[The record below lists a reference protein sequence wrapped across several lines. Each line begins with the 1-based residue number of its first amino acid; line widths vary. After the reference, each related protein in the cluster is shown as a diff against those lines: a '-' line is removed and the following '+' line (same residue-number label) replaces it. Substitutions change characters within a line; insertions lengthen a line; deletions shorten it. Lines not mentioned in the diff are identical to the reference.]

1 MRTQTFHSAARGRS
15 SESVRGRR
23 EDAPTGFRRT
33 AAVMLGLALVAS
45 SLSAQ
50 WTRRETGPRIP
61 PVESV
66 ESINLIQT
74 LSHHPPLME
83 AWGPFGGYI
92 LRGSTLPDRD
102 REMVILRTA
111 WLNEAEYEW
120 GHHARAAR
128 AAGMTDEEI
137 RNVAVGENAGP
148 WTSFERYLL
157 RAATELHRRSAISE
171 RTWAFLKARYS
182 DQQMIDLI
190 FTVGQYRMVSMA
202 LRSIRVELDEG
213 LEPFPEDVPRR

>member
-1 MRTQTFHSAARGRS
+1 MNTHTFRS
-15 SESVRGRR
+15 
-23 EDAPTGFRRT
+23 T
-33 AAVMLGLALVAS
+33 AAAVLCMAFIAS
-45 SLSAQ
+45 ALSAQ
-50 WTRRETGPRIP
+50 RPMRTSGPRIP
-61 PVESV
+61 PAEGVQ
-66 ESINLIQT
+66 SINLIRT

-111 WLNEAEYEW
+111 WLNEAAYEW
-120 GHHARAAR
+120 GHHTRAAR
-128 AAGMTDEEI
+128 ALGMTDEEI
-137 RNVAVGENAGP
+137 RNVAVGLNAGP
-148 WTSFERYLL
+148 WTSFERYLI
-157 RAATELHRRSAISE
+157 RAADELHRYSAISE

-202 LRSIRVELDEG
+202 LRSIGVELDEG
-213 LEPFPEDVPRR
+213 LEPFPEGVPRR

>member
-1 MRTQTFHSAARGRS
+1 MRTQTFH
-15 SESVRGRR
+15 
-23 EDAPTGFRRT
+23 RT
-33 AAVMLGLALVAS
+33 VAVALGLALVAS

-61 PVESV
+61 PAEAV
-66 ESINLIQT
+66 ESINLIRT

-102 REMVILRTA
+102 REIIILRTA
-111 WLNEAEYEW
+111 WLNEAAYEW

-128 AAGMTDEEI
+128 AVGMTDEEI

-157 RAATELHRRSAISE
+157 RAATELHRQSAISE
-171 RTWAFLKARYS
+171 RTWAFLKARYN

-202 LRSIRVELDEG
+202 LRSIRVEPDEG

>member
-1 MRTQTFHSAARGRS
+1 MKTYAIRKTAI
-15 SESVRGRR
+15 SVL
-23 EDAPTGFRRT
+23 
-33 AAVMLGLALVAS
+33 VLALVAAS
-45 SLSAQ
+45 ASAQ
-50 WTRRETGPRIP
+50 WQRRETGPRIP
-61 PVESV
+61 PVEEV
-66 ESINLIQT
+66 QSINLIRT

-83 AWGPFGGYI
+83 AWGPFGGYV

-148 WTSFERYLL
+148 WSSFERYLL
-157 RAATELHRRSAISE
+157 RAATELHRRSAVSE

-202 LRSIRVELDEG
+202 LRSIGVELDEG
-213 LEPFPEDVPRR
+213 LERFPEDVPRR

>member
-1 MRTQTFHSAARGRS
+1 MNTQT
-15 SESVRGRR
+15 
-23 EDAPTGFRRT
+23 FRRT
-33 AAVMLGLALVAS
+33 AAVALGLALVAS

-157 RAATELHRRSAISE
+157 RAATELHRGSAISE
-171 RTWAFLKARYS
+171 RTWAFLKARYT

>member
-1 MRTQTFHSAARGRS
+1 MKPHAIRRAAI
-15 SESVRGRR
+15 SV
-23 EDAPTGFRRT
+23 
-33 AAVMLGLALVAS
+33 LALALMATSV
-45 SLSAQ
+45 SAQ
-50 WTRRETGPRIP
+50 RQSGPRIP
-61 PVESV
+61 PAEDVQ
-66 ESINLIQT
+66 SINLIRT

-102 REMVILRTA
+102 REIVILRTA

-120 GHHARAAR
+120 GHHARAAG
-128 AAGMTDEEI
+128 ALGMTDEEI

-148 WTSFERYLL
+148 WSSFERYLL

-202 LRSIRVELDEG
+202 LRSIGVELDEG

>member
-1 MRTQTFHSAARGRS
+1 MNTQAIRKAA
-15 SESVRGRR
+15 
-23 EDAPTGFRRT
+23 T
-33 AAVMLGLALVAS
+33 AALLLALAAG

-50 WTRRETGPRIP
+50 RQSGPRIP
-61 PVESV
+61 PAEGVQ
-66 ESINLIQT
+66 SINIIRT
-74 LSHHPPLME
+74 LSQHPPLME

-102 REMVILRTA
+102 REMLILRTA
-111 WLNEAEYEW
+111 WLNRAEYEW
-120 GHHARAAR
+120 GHHSRSAK

-137 RNVAVGENAGP
+137 RNIAVGENAGP
-148 WTSFERYLL
+148 WSSFERYLL

-171 RTWAFLKARYS
+171 RTWAFIKARYS

-202 LRSIRVELDEG
+202 LNSIGVELDEG
-213 LEPFPEDVPRR
+213 LEPFPDVPRR

>member
-1 MRTQTFHSAARGRS
+1 MNTQAIRKAA
-15 SESVRGRR
+15 
-23 EDAPTGFRRT
+23 T
-33 AAVMLGLALVAS
+33 AALLLALAAG

-50 WTRRETGPRIP
+50 RQSGPRIP
-61 PVESV
+61 PAEGVQS
-66 ESINLIQT
+66 SNIIRT
-74 LSHHPPLME
+74 LSQHPPLME

-102 REMVILRTA
+102 REMLILRTA
-111 WLNEAEYEW
+111 WLNRAEYEW
-120 GHHARAAR
+120 GHHSRSAK

-137 RNVAVGENAGP
+137 RNIAVGENAGP
-148 WTSFERYLL
+148 WSSFERYLL

-171 RTWAFLKARYS
+171 RTWAFIKARYS

-202 LRSIRVELDEG
+202 LNSIGVELDEG
-213 LEPFPEDVPRR
+213 LEPFPDVPRR

>member
-1 MRTQTFHSAARGRS
+1 MKTHAIRKTAI
-15 SESVRGRR
+15 SVL
-23 EDAPTGFRRT
+23 A
-33 AAVMLGLALVAS
+33 LALVATS
-45 SLSAQ
+45 ASAQ
-50 WTRRETGPRIP
+50 WQRRETGPRIP
-61 PVESV
+61 PVEDV
-66 ESINLIQT
+66 QSINLIRT

-111 WLNEAEYEW
+111 WLNGAEYEW
-120 GHHARAAR
+120 GHHSRAAK
-128 AAGMTDEEI
+128 AAGMTAEEV

-148 WTSFERYLL
+148 WSSFERYLL
-157 RAATELHRRSAISE
+157 RAATELHRNSAISE

-202 LRSIRVELDEG
+202 LRSIGVELDEG

>member
-1 MRTQTFHSAARGRS
+1 
-15 SESVRGRR
+15 
-23 EDAPTGFRRT
+23 
-33 AAVMLGLALVAS
+33 
-45 SLSAQ
+45 
-50 WTRRETGPRIP
+50 
-61 PVESV
+61 
-66 ESINLIQT
+66 
-74 LSHHPPLME
+74 
-83 AWGPFGGYI
+83 
-92 LRGSTLPDRD
+92 
-102 REMVILRTA
+102 MVILRTA

-120 GHHARAAR
+120 GYHARAGR

-202 LRSIRVELDEG
+202 LRSIRVEPDEG

>member
-1 MRTQTFHSAARGRS
+1 MNTQTLH
-15 SESVRGRR
+15 
-23 EDAPTGFRRT
+23 RT
-33 AAVMLGLALVAS
+33 VAVALGLALVAS

-50 WTRRETGPRIP
+50 WTRRETEPRIP

>member
-1 MRTQTFHSAARGRS
+1 MKTHAIRKTAI
-15 SESVRGRR
+15 SVL
-23 EDAPTGFRRT
+23 A
-33 AAVMLGLALVAS
+33 LALVATS
-45 SLSAQ
+45 ASAQ
-50 WTRRETGPRIP
+50 WQRRETGPRIP
-61 PVESV
+61 PVEGV
-66 ESINLIQT
+66 QSINLIRT

-111 WLNEAEYEW
+111 WLNGAEYEW
-120 GHHARAAR
+120 GHHSRAAK
-128 AAGMTDEEI
+128 AAGMTAEEV

-148 WTSFERYLL
+148 WSSFERYLL
-157 RAATELHRRSAISE
+157 RAATELHRNSAISE
-171 RTWAFLKARYS
+171 RTWAFLKARYT

-202 LRSIRVELDEG
+202 LRSIGVELDEG

>member
-1 MRTQTFHSAARGRS
+1 MKPYAI
-15 SESVRGRR
+15 
-23 EDAPTGFRRT
+23 RRT
-33 AAVMLGLALVAS
+33 TIFVLALALIAAS
-45 SLSAQ
+45 VSAQ
-50 WTRRETGPRIP
+50 RQRGPRIP
-61 PVESV
+61 PAEGV
-66 ESINLIQT
+66 ESINLIRT

-102 REMVILRTA
+102 REMLILRTA

-120 GHHARAAR
+120 GHHARAAK
-128 AAGMTDEEI
+128 AAGMTDEEV

-157 RAATELHRRSAISE
+157 RAATELHRNSAISE
-171 RTWAFLKARYS
+171 RTWAFVKARYS

-202 LRSIRVELDEG
+202 LRSIGVELDQG
-213 LEPFPEDVPRR
+213 LEPFPEDVLRR

>member
-1 MRTQTFHSAARGRS
+1 MNTQTC
-15 SESVRGRR
+15 
-23 EDAPTGFRRT
+23 RRT
-33 AAVMLGLALVAS
+33 ATVALGLAFVAS

-61 PVESV
+61 PAEGV
-66 ESINLIQT
+66 ESINLIRT
-74 LSHHPPLME
+74 LSHHRPLME

-102 REMVILRTA
+102 REIVILRTA

-202 LRSIRVELDEG
+202 LRSIRVEPDEG

>member
-1 MRTQTFHSAARGRS
+1 MKTYAIRKTAI
-15 SESVRGRR
+15 SVL
-23 EDAPTGFRRT
+23 A
-33 AAVMLGLALVAS
+33 LALVAMS
-45 SLSAQ
+45 ASAQ
-50 WTRRETGPRIP
+50 WQRRETGPRIP
-61 PVESV
+61 PVEEV
-66 ESINLIQT
+66 QSINLIRT

-111 WLNEAEYEW
+111 WLNGAEYEW
-120 GHHARAAR
+120 GHHARAGK
-128 AAGMTDEEI
+128 AAGMTDEEV

-148 WTSFERYLL
+148 WSSFERYLL
-157 RAATELHRRSAISE
+157 RAATELHRNSAISE
-171 RTWAFLKARYS
+171 RTWAFLKARYT

-202 LRSIRVELDEG
+202 LRSIGVELDEG

>member
-1 MRTQTFHSAARGRS
+1 MKTQT
-15 SESVRGRR
+15 
-23 EDAPTGFRRT
+23 FRRT
-33 AAVMLGLALVAS
+33 AAAAICLVLAAS
-45 SLSAQ
+45 ALSAQ
-50 WTRRETGPRIP
+50 WQRRETGPRIP
-61 PVESV
+61 PVEDV
-66 ESINLIQT
+66 ESINLIRT

-148 WTSFERYLL
+148 WSSFERYLL

-202 LRSIRVELDEG
+202 LKSIGVELDEG
-213 LEPFPEDVPRR
+213 LESFPEDVPVPRR

>member
-1 MRTQTFHSAARGRS
+1 MKTYAIRKTAI
-15 SESVRGRR
+15 SVL
-23 EDAPTGFRRT
+23 A
-33 AAVMLGLALVAS
+33 LALVATS
-45 SLSAQ
+45 ASAQ
-50 WTRRETGPRIP
+50 WQRRETGPRIP
-61 PVESV
+61 PVEDV
-66 ESINLIQT
+66 QSINLIRT

-111 WLNEAEYEW
+111 WLNGAEYEW
-120 GHHARAAR
+120 GHHSRAAK
-128 AAGMTDEEI
+128 AAGMTAEEV

-148 WTSFERYLL
+148 WSSFERYLL
-157 RAATELHRRSAISE
+157 RAATELHRNSAISE

-202 LRSIRVELDEG
+202 LRSIGVELDEG

>member
-1 MRTQTFHSAARGRS
+1 MKTYAIRKTAI
-15 SESVRGRR
+15 SVL
-23 EDAPTGFRRT
+23 A
-33 AAVMLGLALVAS
+33 LALVATS
-45 SLSAQ
+45 ASAQ
-50 WTRRETGPRIP
+50 WQQRETGPRIP
-61 PVESV
+61 PVEDV
-66 ESINLIQT
+66 QSINLIRT

-102 REMVILRTA
+102 REMIILRTA
-111 WLNEAEYEW
+111 WLNGAEYEW
-120 GHHARAAR
+120 GYHARAGK
-128 AAGMTDEEI
+128 AAGMTDEEV

-148 WTSFERYLL
+148 WSSFERYLL
-157 RAATELHRRSAISE
+157 RAATELHRNSAISE
-171 RTWAFLKARYS
+171 RTWAFLKARYT

-202 LRSIRVELDEG
+202 LRSIGVELDEG

>member
-1 MRTQTFHSAARGRS
+1 MKTHAIRKATI
-15 SESVRGRR
+15 SVL
-23 EDAPTGFRRT
+23 
-33 AAVMLGLALVAS
+33 VLALVATS
-45 SLSAQ
+45 ASAQ
-50 WTRRETGPRIP
+50 RQRRETGPRIP
-61 PVESV
+61 PAEGV
-66 ESINLIQT
+66 ESINLIRT

-120 GHHARAAR
+120 GHHARAAK

-137 RNVAVGENAGP
+137 RNVAVGLNAGP
-148 WTSFERYLL
+148 WSSFERYLL
-157 RAATELHRRSAISE
+157 SAANELHSRSAISE
-171 RTWAFLKARYS
+171 RTWAFLKARYT

-202 LRSIRVELDEG
+202 LRSIGVELDEG

>member
-1 MRTQTFHSAARGRS
+1 MNTTTLRMTA
-15 SESVRGRR
+15 
-23 EDAPTGFRRT
+23 T
-33 AAVMLGLALVAS
+33 AALCLALAAG
-45 SLSAQ
+45 SLPAQ
-50 WTRRETGPRIP
+50 RQRRDTGPRIP
-61 PVESV
+61 PKEGV
-66 ESINLIQT
+66 ESINLIRT

-83 AWGPFGGYI
+83 AWGPFGGYV

-137 RNVAVGENAGP
+137 RNIAVGGNAGP

-157 RAATELHRRSAISE
+157 GAADELHRRSAISE
-171 RTWAFLKARYS
+171 RTWAFLKARYT
-182 DQQMIDLI
+182 DQQMIDLV
-190 FTVGQYRMVSMA
+190 FTVGQYRMVSMV
-202 LRSIRVELDEG
+202 LRSIQVEPDEG
-213 LEPFPEDVPRR
+213 LEPFPEDVPRP

>member
-1 MRTQTFHSAARGRS
+1 MKTHAIRKTAI
-15 SESVRGRR
+15 SVL
-23 EDAPTGFRRT
+23 A
-33 AAVMLGLALVAS
+33 LALVATS
-45 SLSAQ
+45 ASAQ
-50 WTRRETGPRIP
+50 WQRRETGPRIP
-61 PVESV
+61 PVEDV
-66 ESINLIQT
+66 QSINLIRT

-111 WLNEAEYEW
+111 WLNGAEYEW
-120 GHHARAAR
+120 GHHSRAAK
-128 AAGMTDEEI
+128 AAGMTAEEV

-148 WTSFERYLL
+148 WSSFERYLL
-157 RAATELHRRSAISE
+157 RAATELHRNSAISE
-171 RTWAFLKARYS
+171 RTWAFLKARYT

-202 LRSIRVELDEG
+202 LRSIGVELDEG

>member
-1 MRTQTFHSAARGRS
+1 MSTLTPRK
-15 SESVRGRR
+15 
-23 EDAPTGFRRT
+23 T
-33 AAVMLGLALVAS
+33 AAAALCLALAAS

-50 WTRRETGPRIP
+50 RQRRDTGPRIP
-61 PVESV
+61 PAEGV
-66 ESINLIQT
+66 ESINLIRT

-120 GHHARAAR
+120 GYHARAAK

-137 RNVAVGENAGP
+137 RNIAVGVNAGP
-148 WTSFERYLL
+148 WSSFERYLL
-157 RAATELHRRSAISE
+157 SAANELHSRSAISD

-202 LRSIRVELDEG
+202 LRSIQVELDEG
-213 LEPFPEDVPRR
+213 LEPFPDDVPRR

>member
-1 MRTQTFHSAARGRS
+1 MKTQTFHSAARRRS
-15 SESVRGRR
+15 SESVRGWRA
-23 EDAPTGFRRT
+23 DAPTGFRRT
-33 AAVMLGLALVAS
+33 AAVALGLALVAS

-61 PVESV
+61 PAEGV
-66 ESINLIQT
+66 ESINLIST
-74 LSHHPPLME
+74 LSHHRPLME

-157 RAATELHRRSAISE
+157 RAATELHRGSAISE
-171 RTWAFLKARYS
+171 RTWAFLKARYT

-202 LRSIRVELDEG
+202 LRSIRVEPDEG

>member
-1 MRTQTFHSAARGRS
+1 MNTQTCHSANRRRS
-15 SESVRGRR
+15 SESVHGWRA
-23 EDAPTGFRRT
+23 DAPTGFRRT
-33 AAVMLGLALVAS
+33 AALTLALALVAG

-50 WTRRETGPRIP
+50 RQRREVGPRIP
-61 PVESV
+61 PAEGV
-66 ESINLIQT
+66 ESINLIRT

-102 REMVILRTA
+102 REMVILRTS

-148 WTSFERYLL
+148 WSSFERYLL

-202 LRSIRVELDEG
+202 LRSIGVELDEG
-213 LEPFPEDVPRR
+213 LEPFPEGVPRR

>member
-1 MRTQTFHSAARGRS
+1 MKTYSIRKTAI
-15 SESVRGRR
+15 SVL
-23 EDAPTGFRRT
+23 A
-33 AAVMLGLALVAS
+33 LALVATS
-45 SLSAQ
+45 ASAQ
-50 WTRRETGPRIP
+50 WQRRETGPRIEP
-61 PVESV
+61 AEDV
-66 ESINLIQT
+66 ESINLIRT
-74 LSHHPPLME
+74 LSHHQPLME

-102 REMVILRTA
+102 REMIILRTA

-120 GHHARAAR
+120 GHHARAAK

-171 RTWAFLKARYS
+171 RTWAFLKARYT

-202 LRSIRVELDEG
+202 LRSIGVELDEG
-213 LEPFPEDVPRR
+213 LEPFPEDVLRR

>member
-1 MRTQTFHSAARGRS
+1 MKTHAIRKTAI
-15 SESVRGRR
+15 SVL
-23 EDAPTGFRRT
+23 A
-33 AAVMLGLALVAS
+33 LALVATS
-45 SLSAQ
+45 ASAQ
-50 WTRRETGPRIP
+50 WQRRETGPRIP
-61 PVESV
+61 PAEGVQ
-66 ESINLIQT
+66 SINLIRT

-111 WLNEAEYEW
+111 WLNGAEYEW
-120 GHHARAAR
+120 GHHSRAAK
-128 AAGMTDEEI
+128 AAGMTAEEV

-148 WTSFERYLL
+148 WSSFERYLL
-157 RAATELHRRSAISE
+157 RAATELHRNSAISE

-202 LRSIRVELDEG
+202 LRSIGVEPDEG

>member
-1 MRTQTFHSAARGRS
+1 MNTQS
-15 SESVRGRR
+15 
-23 EDAPTGFRRT
+23 FRRA
-33 AAVMLGLALVAS
+33 AAVTLCLAFAAS
-45 SLSAQ
+45 SVSAQ
-50 WTRRETGPRIP
+50 WQRRETGPRIP

-66 ESINLIQT
+66 ESINLIRT

-102 REMVILRTA
+102 REIVILRTA
-111 WLNEAEYEW
+111 WLNEAAYEW

-148 WTSFERYLL
+148 WSSFERYLL

-202 LRSIRVELDEG
+202 LKSIRVELDEG
-213 LEPFPEDVPRR
+213 LEPLPEDVPRR

>member
-1 MRTQTFHSAARGRS
+1 MKTYAIRKTAI
-15 SESVRGRR
+15 SVL
-23 EDAPTGFRRT
+23 A
-33 AAVMLGLALVAS
+33 LALVATS
-45 SLSAQ
+45 ASAQ
-50 WTRRETGPRIP
+50 WQRRETGPRIP
-61 PVESV
+61 PVEDV
-66 ESINLIQT
+66 QSINLIRT

-111 WLNEAEYEW
+111 WLNGAEYEW
-120 GHHARAAR
+120 GHHSRAAK
-128 AAGMTDEEI
+128 AAGMTAEEV

-148 WTSFERYLL
+148 WSSFERYLL
-157 RAATELHRRSAISE
+157 RAATELHRNSAISE
-171 RTWAFLKARYS
+171 RTWAFLKARYT

-202 LRSIRVELDEG
+202 LRSIGVELDEG